1 MDNSKRLLPFAT
13 GLLLLGVAFFLLYQ
27 RPIPVEFSGSTMGTR
42 YQVKIS
48 GLPRKIDQTTIEEQ
62 TFSTLDRIDRLMSTY
77 KTGSDVSRFNRAQIH
92 QKVFID
98 VETLQVIQLSR
109 SIYEITNGAFDITV
123 APIVRLWGFG
133 PDIKEDQLPGAAD
146 IKNALNKVGFDKIL
160 IDENPP
166 ALTKNSEV
174 EIDLSA
180 IAKGY
185 GVDQVA
191 KLLDQHGIEHY
202 LIEVGGEIRVKGT
215 NKDGQYWR
223 IGIET
228 PSLIRS
234 GAQQAVAINNASV
247 ATSGDYRNFF
257 QVSGKRYSHTI
268 NPATGMPVRHDLAS
282 TTLIT
287 DSCAEADAYAT
298 AISVMGPEEGYQFAK
313 KMNLTAYFLVREGD
327 DYRKVMTAGFRKLI
341 ENQPSQQ

>member
-1 MDNSKRLLPFAT
+1 MDNKKRLLPFAT

-27 RPIPVEFSGSTMGTR
+27 RPAPVEFSGSTMGTR

-48 GLPRKIDQTTIEEQ
+48 GLPRSIDQATLEQQ
-62 TFSTLDRIDRLMSTY
+62 TFSTLDRIDKLMSTY
-77 KTGSDVSRFNRAQIH
+77 KAESDVSRFNRANIH

-98 VETLQVIQLSR
+98 AETLGVIQLSR
-109 SIYEITNGAFDITV
+109 SIYEASNGAFDITV
-123 APIVRLWGFG
+123 GPIVRLWGFG
-133 PDIKEDQLPGAAD
+133 PDIQEDQLPSAAD
-146 IKNALNKVGFDKIL
+146 IENALKKVGFDKIL

-166 ALTKNSEV
+166 ALTKNDEV

-191 KLLDQHGIEHY
+191 KILDQYAIEHY
-202 LIEVGGEIRVKGT
+202 LVEVGGEIRVKGT

-234 GAQQAVAINNASV
+234 GAQQAIAIKNASV

-257 QVSGKRYSHTI
+257 QVLDKRYSHTI
-268 NPATGMPVRHDLAS
+268 NPVTGTPVKHNLAS
-282 TTLIT
+282 ATLIT
-287 DSCAEADAYAT
+287 TSCAEADAYAT
-298 AISVMGPEEGYQFAK
+298 AISVMGPEKGYQFAEN
-313 KMNLTAYFLVREGD
+313 MNLAAYFLVREGN
-327 DYRKVMTAGFRKLI
+327 DYRKVMTTDFRKLI
-341 ENQPSQQ
+341 ESPSSKQ